1 MAAGVYSRIP
11 MKTLLVLAFAVSSL
25 LRPSLVLCMESTGDV
40 RVELQDAFCCESEHA
55 SSDIAFSAKAAEDCE
70 GCLDLSLSTHSL
82 SMKRL
87 STPAPSAAVLVLPI
101 VAELA
106 CGMQV
111 VTSDGVD
118 IPRAR
123 ILSTTIIRC

>member
-1 MAAGVYSRIP
+1 
-11 MKTLLVLAFAVSSL
+11 MKTLLVFAFAISSL

-55 SSDIAFSAKAAEDCE
+55 SPDIAFSAKSSEDCD

-87 STPAPSAAVLVLPI
+87 STPAPTASAVLVLPI
-101 VAELA
+101 FTELA
-106 CGMQV
+106 RGMLTV
-111 VTSDGVD
+111 ASDGIDV
-118 IPRAR
+118 PRTR
-123 ILSTTIIRC
+123 TLSTTIIRC

>member
-1 MAAGVYSRIP
+1 

-55 SSDIAFSAKAAEDCE
+55 SSDITFSAKTAEDCE

-87 STPAPSAAVLVLPI
+87 STPAPSAAAVLVLP
-101 VAELA
+101 VVTELA
-106 CGMQV
+106 RGMLAA
-111 VTSDGVD
+111 TTNGVD
-118 IPRAR
+118 IPRTR
-123 ILSTTIIRC
+123 ILSTTVIRC